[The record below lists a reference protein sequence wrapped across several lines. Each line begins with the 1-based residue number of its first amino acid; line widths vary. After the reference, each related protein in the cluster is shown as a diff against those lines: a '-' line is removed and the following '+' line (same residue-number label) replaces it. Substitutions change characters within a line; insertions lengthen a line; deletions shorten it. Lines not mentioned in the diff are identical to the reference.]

1 MQKCDESPSGKLLQA
16 IGEFNRGDWF
26 ECHETLEDLWV
37 GEEGEVRYFY
47 QGVLQV
53 AVALHHWRG
62 GNFGG
67 AVSLLKSG
75 ADYLRRVSPVC
86 RRVDVARLI
95 AATDQLRE
103 TLSTLGPTRMS
114 ELDPV
119 YIPVVRLA
127 RSLDEEEKKRK

>member
-1 MQKCDESPSGKLLQA
+1 MRQCHESPSGELLQA

-37 GEEGEVRYFY
+37 GEEGEARHFY
-47 QGVLQV
+47 QGILQV
-53 AVALHHWRG
+53 AVALHHWRR

-75 ADYLRRVSPVC
+75 ADYLRRVRPVC
-86 RRVDVARLI
+86 QRVDVSGLI
-95 AATDQLRE
+95 SDADRLRE
-103 TLSTLGPTRMS
+103 TLSALGPDRMA

-119 YIPVVRLA
+119 LVPRLRLMPA
-127 RSLDEEEKKRK
+127 PG